1 MAWTTPK
8 TWATNEVATSA
19 NMNTHLRDNMTF
31 LGSPPSCA
39 VYNSASVLVAHN
51 TFTVMNANTELWDT
65 DTMHS
70 TSSNTSRI
78 VATTAG
84 RYQLNVTMRFG
95 INTTA
100 SRAVAY
106 KVNGGSEIQLAAHP
120 AATSGIE
127 SVLTGSAMIVMSAAD
142 YVESVSYQ
150 NSGGNLDVILQ
161 GFSLTLVTVV

>member
-8 TWATNEVATSA
+8 TWATNEVVTAA
-19 NMNTHLRDNMTF
+19 NMNTHVRDNVTF

-51 TFTVMNANTELWDT
+51 TFTVMLANTELWDT

-78 VATTAG
+78 TATTAG
-84 RYQLNVTMRFG
+84 RYQLNVSMRFG
-95 INTTA
+95 VNTA
-100 SRAVAY
+100 GSRAIAY
-106 KVNGGSEIQLAAHP
+106 KVNGGSEIQLAACP
-120 AATSGIE
+120 AATAGIE
-127 SVLTGSAMIVMSAAD
+127 TVLSGSAMIVMAATD

-150 NSGGNLDVILQ
+150 NTGGNLDIILQ
-161 GFSLTLVTVV
+161 SFSLTHVTVV